1 MYQLIFDDSPIY
13 DPRDDS
19 LIIWDPDVHL
29 AVGEAGSLSFT
40 IGPDHPYLN
49 KLSRMKGT
57 VVLKADGQA
66 IYRGRIR
73 KDTLKFDLSREI
85 ETEGLLACLNDSLV
99 PPYNFPLDFQN
110 DESYIE
116 AEKSG
121 NVIQFFLGWLLD
133 QHNSQ
138 VGPSQRIQLGEVTV
152 ADPNNYITRA
162 SSDYLTTMETVKKK
176 LRDLLGGYLVVDYS
190 SEIPV
195 LNYYSE
201 LPLTN
206 TQVVEYGE
214 NLLDLLTENDA
225 TELFTAILPIGA
237 EGLTISTLDDYEI
250 SPGYFKSDKI
260 IYSEEAEAQ
269 HGGIRIT
276 RKVVW
281 NDVTAAVNLQ
291 RKALEMLSGEGVQLS
306 RTVTVK
312 AADLGGITG
321 GLSRFVVGRNV
332 RLQSTPHGFSTILP
346 LMELD
351 PNILNPGDTD
361 ITLGITVKTASDIAN
376 QNQSSLEEQL
386 NQQRV
391 QMDSWLTDP
400 TWAQEILQSH
410 LTSVTQTT
418 EQMLIEALKQYVE
431 TGNFEVYK
439 QTVESQLS
447 VMAEEIA
454 MNFTKTTEHID
465 NVDGDLQ
472 SRFTQL
478 RKYIRFTGDTAI
490 SIGSSDSAITLE
502 IDNASGIVFKK
513 NGVPF
518 GRWDGN
524 DFYTGNIVVEVNE
537 RAQLGN
543 FAFVP
548 RSDGSLSFLKV
559 GG

>member
-1 MYQLIFDDSPIY
+1 
-13 DPRDDS
+13 
-19 LIIWDPDVHL
+19 V
-29 AVGEAGSLSFT
+29 
-40 IGPDHPYLN
+40 
-49 KLSRMKGT
+49 
-57 VVLKADGQA
+57 
-66 IYRGRIR
+66 
-73 KDTLKFDLSREI
+73 
-85 ETEGLLACLNDSLV
+85 
-99 PPYNFPLDFQN
+99 
-110 DESYIE
+110 
-116 AEKSG
+116 
-121 NVIQFFLGWLLD
+121 QF
-133 QHNSQ
+133 
-138 VGPSQRIQLGEVTV
+138 
-152 ADPNNYITRA
+152 
-162 SSDYLTTMETVKKK
+162 
-176 LRDLLGGYLVVDYS
+176 
-190 SEIPV
+190 
-195 LNYYSE
+195 
-201 LPLTN
+201 
-206 TQVVEYGE
+206 
-214 NLLDLLTENDA
+214 
-225 TELFTAILPIGA
+225 
-237 EGLTISTLDDYEI
+237 
-250 SPGYFKSDKI
+250 
-260 IYSEEAEAQ
+260 
-269 HGGIRIT
+269 
-276 RKVVW
+276 
-281 NDVTAAVNLQ
+281 
-291 RKALEMLSGEGVQLS
+291 S

-321 GLSRFVVGRNV
+321 GMSRFVVGRNV

-376 QNQSSLEEQL
+376 QNQSALEEQL
-386 NQQRV
+386 NKQQV

-418 EQMLIEALKQYVE
+418 EQLLIEALKQYVE
-431 TGNFEVYK
+431 TGNFEVYN

-472 SRFTQL
+472 SRFTEL
-478 RKYIRFTGDTAI
+478 RKYIRFSGDTAI